1 MLDAVPSYPYI
12 LAFLLVKGIISW
24 MRTRQLIADI
34 DPRIVEAGRLR
45 KKDPAAAD
53 RYIREVAEELRDG
66 RLKEDVPARRGGN
79 FLTFATLVTDLIVLG
94 YLAAKIPAATLPALF
109 ASAVADF
116 GSWRSTPFDRAKLF
130 LQEPD
135 PRSMWGLRIP
145 IRKPLLYGM
154 AGGAIGYAALGALGI
169 GVPAPDAALGWRIF
183 GGLVFGAAIGIF
195 SSIFLGSVAVSM
207 QSLRSSS

>member
-1 MLDAVPSYPYI
+1 MLDVFGNWLYVS
-12 LAFLLVKGIISW
+12 AFILVKGIIAL
-24 MRTRQLIADI
+24 MHTRQIIADI
-34 DPRIVEAGRLR
+34 DPRIVAAGRLR
-45 KKDPAAAD
+45 KKDPVAAD
-53 RYIREVAEELRDG
+53 RYIREVAGELRDG
-66 RLKEDVPARRGGN
+66 RLNEDVPARRGGN

-94 YLAAKIPAATLPALF
+94 YLAVKIPAAALPALL

-116 GSWRSTPFDRAKLF
+116 GSWRSTPFDRAKLL

-145 IRKPLLYGM
+145 IRKPLLYGI

-169 GVPAPDAALGWRIF
+169 GVPAPDAALEWRIF
-183 GGLVFGAAIGIF
+183 GGLVFGAAIGLF
-195 SSIFLGSVAVSM
+195 SSIFLGSVAVSI

>member
-1 MLDAVPSYPYI
+1 MLDVFGNSLYV
-12 LAFLLVKGIISW
+12 LAFILVKGTIAL
-24 MRTRQLIADI
+24 MHARQIMADI

-66 RLKEDVPARRGGN
+66 RLNEDVPSRRHGN
-79 FLTFATLVTDLIVLG
+79 FLTYATLVTDLIALG
-94 YLAAKIPAATLPALF
+94 YLAVKIPAATLPALL

-116 GSWRSTPFDRAKLF
+116 GSWRSTPFDRVKRLI
-130 LQEPD
+130 QEPD
-135 PRSMWGLRIP
+135 PSVWGLRL
-145 IRKPLLYGM
+145 PLFYGM

-169 GVPAPDAALGWRIF
+169 GVPDPDAVLGWRIF
-183 GGLVFGAAIGIF
+183 GGLVFGAAIGLF
-195 SSIFLGSVAVSM
+195 SSIFLGSAAVSI